1 MATQMIPP
9 HTGTATVKK
18 TRNCEYWAYTKIVT
32 RKIRWPLS
40 THSGSRHSEVA
51 GVVGVS
57 DNPLQAG
64 VAEGCFS
71 NERVLETKPGDH
83 LSIWWR

>member
-1 MATQMIPP
+1 MIPP